1 MLRKS
6 GIRDDGRWTGRER
19 SHCLY
24 FSCSGL
30 KQSEPG
36 STRRRLCAP
45 SSSCTGR
52 GLFTGVWLKQYLYLR
67 FDELIHK
74 QSVGACH
81 NHGLVDIYTRMR
93 LQRLEAGQSASGLR
107 GPHSAGGLRDVQ
119 AADISRQ
126 DLRHLLRHP

>member
-1 MLRKS
+1 MRPQVPAPE
-6 GIRDDGRWTGRER
+6 GD
-19 SHCLY
+19 CLQVCGGNSIY
-24 FSCSGL
+24 IC
-30 KQSEPG
+30 
-36 STRRRLCAP
+36 C
-45 SSSCTGR
+45 
-52 GLFTGVWLKQYLYLR
+52 
-67 FDELIHK
+67 DELIHK

-107 GPHSAGGLRDVQ
+107 GPHPAGGLRDVQ